1 MNLISQLQQK
11 LVSVLSHE
19 RQPIMV
25 AYSGGVD
32 SHVLLHCLYTLQMQ
46 GKINNPLSAIHIHHG
61 LSPNADHWLQHCQQ
75 ICQTMDIPLQAAK
88 VNLAQQNRQS
98 LEAVA
103 RTARYSKITEL
114 APKQALVLLAQH
126 QDDQLETMLLQLKRG
141 AGPKGMAAMA
151 ELTTYIAGIDNH
163 KELAFLRPLLCTSQ
177 REIMVYAQE
186 LQLQWIEDESNH
198 NVDFERNFLRHK
210 VLPVLTQK
218 WPELAKTA
226 SRSAQ
231 LCAEQQLLLEEVSM
245 QKLAQFRA
253 ADNSLFVDPLLTLSS
268 AWLHQLIRSWLTEQV
283 ISLPSQSVLQ
293 KLKAELLG
301 AKVDASPIL
310 QWSQWQFRRFDG
322 RLFVISVEPSIPS
335 HTLLWQGQK
344 QLSLPAPLGVLRT
357 QTPAQPDEQTQNI
370 LLAPHLGEIKLH
382 FGGYAQRFKPLDSA
396 CSKPLKQWY
405 KEWKIP
411 PWQRDKIILLT
422 QNEHSLALLL
432 DGKWLLSQYYGAQ
445 QASWQPAKMV
455 CLQYQ
460 AKQ

>member
-11 LVSVLSHE
+11 LLAVLSHE
-19 RQPIMV
+19 RQPIVV

-32 SHVLLHCLYTLQMQ
+32 SHVLLHCLHTLRAQ
-46 GKINNPLSAIHIHHG
+46 GKINNPLGAIHIHHG

-75 ICQTMDIPLQAAK
+75 ICQAMDIPLQAAK

-103 RTARYSKITEL
+103 RMARYSKITEL

-141 AGPKGMAAMA
+141 AGPKGLAAMA
-151 ELTTYIAGIDNH
+151 ELATHVTGIDNY
-163 KELAFLRPLLCTSQ
+163 KELTFLRPLLNSSQ
-177 REIMVYAQE
+177 REIMAYATEQP
-186 LQLQWIEDESNH
+186 LQWIEDESNH

-218 WPELAKTA
+218 WPDLAKTA

-253 ADNSLFVDPLLTLSS
+253 ADNSLLVTPLLNLSS
-268 AWLHQLIRSWLTEQV
+268 AWLHQLIRSWLAEQG
-283 ISLPSQSVLQ
+283 ISSPSHTILQ
-293 KLKAELLG
+293 KLKAELLS

-310 QWSQWQFRRFDG
+310 QWSKWQFRRFDG
-322 RLFVISVEPSIPS
+322 RLFVISVESSIPA

-344 QLSLPAPLGVLRT
+344 QLNLPAPLGVLRT
-357 QTPAQPDEQTQNI
+357 QTKAQPDEQNI

-382 FGGYAQRFKPLDSA
+382 FGGYAQRFKPIDGA

-411 PWQRDKIILLT
+411 PWQRDKIMLLT
-422 QNEHSLALLL
+422 QNEQSLALLL

-445 QASWQPAKMV
+445 QASLTPAKTIY
-455 CLQYQ
+455 LQYQ
-460 AKQ
+460 VNQ

>member
-11 LVSVLSHE
+11 LLAVLSHE
-19 RQPIMV
+19 RQPIVV

-32 SHVLLHCLYTLQMQ
+32 SHVLLHCLHTLRAQ
-46 GKINNPLSAIHIHHG
+46 GKINNPLGAIHIHHG

-75 ICQTMDIPLQAAK
+75 ICQAMDIPLQAAK

-103 RTARYSKITEL
+103 RMARYSKITEV

-141 AGPKGMAAMA
+141 AGPKGLAAMA
-151 ELTTYIAGIDNH
+151 ELATHVTGIDNH
-163 KELAFLRPLLCTSQ
+163 KELAFLRPLLNSSQ
-177 REIMVYAQE
+177 REIMAYATEQ
-186 LQLQWIEDESNH
+186 QLQWIEDESNH

-253 ADNSLFVDPLLTLSS
+253 ADNSLLVTPLLNLSS
-268 AWLHQLIRSWLTEQV
+268 AWLHQLIRSWLSEQG
-283 ISLPSQSVLQ
+283 ISSPSHTILQ
-293 KLKAELLG
+293 KLKAELLS

-310 QWSQWQFRRFDG
+310 QWSKWQFRRFDG
-322 RLFVISVEPSIPS
+322 RLFVIPVEPSIS
-335 HTLLWQGQK
+335 AHTLLWLGQK
-344 QLSLPAPLGVLRT
+344 QLNLPAPLGTLHCQSTVK
-357 QTPAQPDEQTQNI
+357 QAGYPNG
-370 LLAPHLGEIKLH
+370 LLFNPEAGELKIH
-382 FGGYAQRFKPLDSA
+382 FGGYAQRFKPLDGA

-405 KEWKIP
+405 KEWKIA
-411 PWQRDKIILLT
+411 PWLRDKIVLLT
-422 QNEHSLALLL
+422 QNEQPLALLI
-432 DGKWLLSQYYGAQ
+432 DGKWLLSQQ
-445 QASWQPAKMV
+445 HHLSLASGPKEQLISLLYKG
-455 CLQYQ
+455 
-460 AKQ
+460 K